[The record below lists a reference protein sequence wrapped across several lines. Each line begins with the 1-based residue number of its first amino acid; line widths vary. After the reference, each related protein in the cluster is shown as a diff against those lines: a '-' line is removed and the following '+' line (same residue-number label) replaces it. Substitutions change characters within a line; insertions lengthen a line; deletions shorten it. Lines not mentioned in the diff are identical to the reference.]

1 MEMALVELGL
11 QGNLYFVL
19 LLIAVGAL
27 GGYVA
32 GLFGIGGGMVLVPAF
47 VTILPHFG
55 VSHAVL
61 MHVAVGTCL
70 ALIVPGAV
78 MSARKQHQQGNL
90 DIWLLR
96 SWLPPICVGIVIGA
110 LLMGVVP
117 TTALKLL
124 FVLFLS
130 SATIYALLQKD
141 RKGSGDGI
149 PPRAIKN
156 TGGVSIGALS
166 VMLGIGGGTF
176 SVPFFRFFQYP
187 MKRAIALSSA
197 TGAFIGLG
205 GATGA
210 IVAGWDVAGRAPHS
224 LGYVSISAFA
234 ILTPCMMIFAPL
246 GSKSA
251 NALPAR
257 LLNRIYIVFLASMS
271 VYMAYQTYKGIES
284 H

>member
-1 MEMALVELGL
+1 MEIALLELGF
-11 QGNLYFVL
+11 QGSLFFLL
-19 LLIAVGAL
+19 LLIAVGVL

-47 VTILPHFG
+47 VAIFPHFG

-110 LLMGVVP
+110 LLMRVVP
-117 TTALKLL
+117 TAALKLL
-124 FVLFLS
+124 FVIFLS
-130 SATIYALLQKD
+130 SATVYALVQKNRED
-141 RKGSGDGI
+141 SGGGV
-149 PPRAIKN
+149 PPPAIKN
-156 TGGVSIGALS
+156 TGGVLIGALS

-205 GATGA
+205 GAAGA
-210 IVAGWDVAGRAPHS
+210 IAAGWGVAGRAPHA
-224 LGYVSISAFA
+224 LGYVSITAFA

-251 NALPAR
+251 NALPRR
-257 LLNRIYIVFLASMS
+257 LLNRIYIVFLAGMTL
-271 VYMAYQTYKGIES
+271 YMAYQTYKGIEAN
-284 H
+284 